1 MDNQQNLLSNDLM
14 IDSIAGMH
22 LKETA
27 MWAKII
33 SIAGFIM
40 SSLIFIMAIFAGA
53 LLEQMTG
60 KRYGNNVSTTGMAAS
75 VGIFYGLI
83 GIVFFISSLFQF
95 RFASKLKTALL
106 NNDQEMLNLS
116 LQNLRSYYRITG
128 VLTIIGSAILIIG
141 ILAMLAAL
149 SGSGY

>member
-1 MDNQQNLLSNDLM
+1 MDNQQNLLSNDLI

-40 SSLIFIMAIFAGA
+40 SSLIFIMAIFASA
-53 LLEQMTG
+53 LLQQMMG
-60 KRYGNNVSTTGMAAS
+60 KRYGSNISTAGMAGS
-75 VGIFYGLI
+75 VGIFYGLV

-95 RFASKLKTALL
+95 RFAIKLKSALL
-106 NNDQEMLNLS
+106 SSDQETLNAS

-128 VLTIIGSAILIIG
+128 VLTIIGAAILIIG

-149 SGSGY
+149 SGSRY